1 MLRKQKRG
9 LGAEGGSLGKDER
22 WRARR
27 SGRKEVL
34 RGADPK
40 EGPELKPYAVDIG
53 RAVFQSG
60 VLF

>member
-1 MLRKQKRG
+1 M
-9 LGAEGGSLGKDER
+9 
-22 WRARR
+22 

-40 EGPELKPYAVDIG
+40 EGPELKPYAMDIG
-53 RAVFQSG
+53 GAVFQSG